1 MARDARAGG
10 GGMNPTQSTTASTS
24 FQSYIQP
31 ISIPWSPRPLNPDEA
46 KATFKYLEQN
56 LPAIYNQFKANVAL
70 LGIPNNKKNLQKIF
84 NDAVDWTQVVGS
96 QSGNPL
102 DYFNVLNPADY
113 VEEEKKKKYGTGTQK
128 GTTVTEYSTSSA
140 AAIINQ
146 AFEKEIGTEASKKE
160 LKAGQVALNL
170 AAAQEP
176 ATYQATTTTSPGGSV
191 TTAKQGTGFNAAEFA
206 KNYAR
211 TMPQYAESFAAKDFL
226 SDVQK
231 LIQSPAK
238 IGRVIE

>member
-1 MARDARAGG
+1 MAVDARTGG
-10 GGMNPTQSTTASTS
+10 GGTQPTQYSNNP
-24 FQSYIQP
+24 FPQYIQP
-31 ISIPWSPRPLNPDEA
+31 ISIPWSPRTLSPDEA

-56 LPAIYNQFKANVAL
+56 LPAVYNQFKANVAL

-96 QSGNPL
+96 GSGNPL

-113 VEEEKKKKYGTGTQK
+113 MEAEKKTKYGTGTQK
-128 GTTVTEYSTSSA
+128 GSTVTEYSTSSA
-140 AAIINQ
+140 AAVLNQ
-146 AFEKEIGTEASKKE
+146 AFQKEIGTEASKKE

-238 IGRVIE
+238 IGRVVE